1 MTALRKGLRTGRRWR
16 SLLAASAAAALLG
29 PTAAANAA
37 GTFDV
42 TTYGAR
48 AGDALDD
55 TAAFAA
61 ALNAAV
67 NAGGG
72 TVRVSSGTY
81 LVRPD
86 RLSVGPG
93 VTLYS
98 SGGVLKPFD
107 HGFSLLTVRGGA
119 TVSGLTIDGQDMV
132 VRGITVGVGAT
143 GVNLTSVTVRS
154 IAQPREPSATGYALN
169 APQSPVGIHISGDA
183 DGVLLDKVTVDGV
196 RATATASPNV
206 QFTGAFEGANPTG
219 GWRRHNANDYY
230 LQESPRPSPWAWQ
243 AVTSPVRSGTQA
255 LRSELRITDRPV
267 YGGSR
272 SEVLLNPE
280 SPREEHW
287 YGFSILLPKGGDED
301 YGPDRS
307 AEVVAQ
313 WHSSPDTWEQHE
325 SISPPLAL
333 YTVNGTWEIRR
344 LWDHREWSSN
354 SSMAAAGQ
362 RETTSLGSYEAD
374 KGQWTDWAFH
384 VRWGWLAEHRPLLEI
399 YKNRQLVY
407 RTTGPNTT
415 NDVVGNY
422 FKMGLYKWDW
432 SDGRVSDTTR
442 RVIYHDEYRV
452 DDASGSLDTVS
463 PPIPPLPPGAW
474 PYPVA
479 RGVLISS
486 GPGQTVPRNVTIRSS
501 TFRNVGPKDDGDC
514 VVIQGNGAGAEPDA
528 NLTIFSNTFSGCAK
542 RAVKIQVNGVT
553 VSGNQ
558 IDNPFL
564 GTNPYVLRP
573 AAVDTTD
580 MYAAISVYGSRV
592 KVTGNRLSG
601 LGSSYAAVDV
611 NTNAGD
617 PPLEDVALT
626 GNTIANGASSR
637 LGPASLIRVHSAVR
651 RLRVENN
658 GMQYGYWGLRCDVPP
673 SEPFYTGN
681 TVWNTTTAHLGC
693 LAAPQVASAAALNP
707 AGGDQLTLT
716 GTGFGTTLEAF
727 RAAQISVTAGAG
739 FTPVTWVNDTTLRVT
754 APAGAPGARP
764 PVTLSRG
771 GVPAPVVQAP
781 GRYAATVTSLS
792 PATVPLSGG
801 VSSNVG
807 GVGFRDSTGWVLE
820 GATTVQLPRFA
831 TTAELSRAPAGVVV
845 LGDTSAVV
853 KLPPAPDTTG
863 DGLADRG
870 QYTPAFTPAGGTPY
884 LAPAN
889 VRFTYS

>member
-1 MTALRKGLRTGRRWR
+1 M
-16 SLLAASAAAALLG
+16 SAAAALLG

-42 TTYGAR
+42 ALYGAR
-48 AGDALDD
+48 SGDDLDD

-61 ALNAAV
+61 ALNAAA

-72 TVRVSSGTY
+72 TVRMSSGTY

-93 VTLYS
+93 VTLYTS
-98 SGGVLKPFD
+98 AGVLKPFE
-107 HGFSLLTVRGGA
+107 HGFSLLTVRGGG
-119 TVSGLTIDGQDMV
+119 TVSGVTVDGQDMV
-132 VRGITVGVGAT
+132 VRGITVAVGAT
-143 GVNLTSVTVRS
+143 GVNLTGVKVRS
-154 IAQPREPSATGYALN
+154 IAQPRDPSATGYALN
-169 APQSPVGIHISGDA
+169 ASQSPAGIHISGDA
-183 DGVLLDKVTVDGV
+183 NNVVLDQVTVDGV

-206 QFTGAFEGANPTG
+206 QFTGAFEGASPTG

-230 LQESPRPSPWAWQ
+230 LQENPRPSPWAWR

-255 LRSELRITDRPV
+255 LRSELRIEDRPV

-313 WHSSPDTWEQHE
+313 WHSSPDTWEQNE

-354 SSMAAAGQ
+354 ASMAAAGQ

-432 SDGRVSDTTR
+432 SDGRASDTTR

-463 PPIPPLPPGAW
+463 PPVPPLPPGAW

-486 GPGQTVPRNVTIRSS
+486 GPGQTIPRNVTIRAS

-514 VVIQGNGAGAEPDA
+514 VVIQGNGADAEPDA
-528 NLTIFSNTFSGCAK
+528 NLTLFGNTFTGCAK

-553 VSGNQ
+553 MISNR

-573 AAVDTTD
+573 AGIDTTD
-580 MYAAISVYGSRV
+580 MFSAISVYGSRV
-592 KVTGNRLSG
+592 KIASNQLSG
-601 LGSSYAAVDV
+601 VGSSYAAVDIG
-611 NTNAGD
+611 TGPGD
-617 PPLEDVALT
+617 PPLENVELT
-626 GNTIANGASSR
+626 GNQIANGAASR
-637 LGPASLIRVHSAVR
+637 LGPASLIRLHSAVR
-651 RLRVENN
+651 RLTVQNN
-658 GMQYGYWGLRCDVPP
+658 VMQYGSWGMRCDVLPEQP
-673 SEPFYTGN
+673 VYSAN
-681 TVWNTTTAHLGC
+681 TVSSVTTPYQGCLPAPAVGSANALSHLG
-693 LAAPQVASAAALNP
+693 
-707 AGGDQLTLT
+707 GDPLTVT
-716 GTGFGTTLEAF
+716 GTGFGATLEAF
-727 RAAQISVTAGAG
+727 RAAQITAKVAG
-739 FTPVTWVNDTTLRVT
+739 VSTAVTWVNDTTLRVT
-754 APAGAPGARP
+754 TPAGALGTQPS
-764 PVTLSRG
+764 VTLARG
-771 GVPAPVVQAP
+771 GVTAPAVPAP
-781 GRYAATVTSLS
+781 GRYAATVTSPS
-792 PATVPLSGG
+792 ATAVRLSGG
-801 VSSNVG
+801 VSVNLQG
-807 GVGFRDSTGWVLE
+807 IGFRDSTGWVIR
-820 GATTVQLPRFA
+820 GAATVQLPRVA
-831 TTAELSRAPAGVVV
+831 TLTELSGVPAGVVV

-863 DGLADRG
+863 DGLPDPGA
-870 QYTPAFTPAGGTPY
+870 YTPAFTPAGGVPY
-884 LAPAN
+884 LMPAN